1 MRLSIVKTYSSHV
14 DFCMS
19 VFNSLSMM
27 KLSPGTYRITVETI
41 KQQRTGEQNKF
52 YWAILQELAEET
64 GNGTEDL
71 HDSFRAMFLTD
82 RSTMPWRVKSTTE
95 LSIREFIT
103 YLDQILAYVGS
114 EMGITVRQTREF

>member
-1 MRLSIVKTYSSHV
+1 
-14 DFCMS
+14 MS

-27 KLSPGTYRITVETI
+27 KLHPGTYRITVETV
-41 KQQRTGEQNKF
+41 KEQRTGEQNKF

-71 HDSFRAMFLTD
+71 HESFRVMFLTD
-82 RSTMPWRVKSTTE
+82 RSVMPWRVKSTTE
-95 LSIREFIT
+95 LSVREFVT